1 MRHIKRN
8 LRAISPVLA
17 VLMMI
22 AVAIAGSLVTY
33 AWVMGYIGFTT
44 EKSGKALMIQS
55 VVNDGTDT
63 DLMVYVQNVGEGTV
77 ELEETSCLY
86 VNGALEPC
94 TITGVTKTGTTAK
107 LGEGDTATLTFAGG
121 AAAAGEKKT
130 VKVVSA
136 LGTFSEMS
144 TYPAEGSGGGGPVAP
159 VLDHFTFD
167 PISSPQTSGAAFG
180 ITITARDQ
188 YGAAFTSYT
197 GTNTLSYSAGTI
209 SPTTTTAFT
218 AGVWT
223 GSVTV
228 TGSGTGVTI
237 GTSAQATP
245 SITGT
250 SNAFNVDA
258 PTQQVIFVSAGTG
271 SGIGGPNGNPTPG
284 YPSGLQLNDL
294 ILLQVVVRGDPAATV
309 TQPAGFTLLY
319 GPDPTGGTSA
329 RVTQWIYYKFSNGM
343 ESGTATV
350 TISQPSG
357 IYGRGARM
365 YAFRNVA
372 LTSFTEGTNT
382 NTANSATILPPSVTT
397 LGVKRLAVSFEVLA
411 GDPQYGNQGLDSFT
425 GESGGDWAL
434 AAPRFVYSG
443 YSGDHHFE
451 FGLQTATMANAGTI
465 SGGSDYIA
473 AYYWFVR
480 SFALIPR

>member
-44 EKSGKALMIQS
+44 EKSGKAIMIQS

-63 DLMVYVQNVGEGTV
+63 DLMVYVQNVGEGVV

-86 VNGALEPC
+86 VNGALESC

-107 LGEGDTATLTFAGG
+107 LGEGDTATLTLAGG

-130 VKVVSA
+130 VKVASQ
-136 LGTFSEMS
+136 LGTFSEKS
-144 TYPAEGSGGGGPVAP
+144 TYPAEGTGGGGPVAP

-167 PISSPQTSGAAFG
+167 TITTPQTSGAAFS

-197 GTNTLSYSAGTI
+197 GTNDLTYSAGTI
-209 SPTTTTAFT
+209 SPTTTGSFT
-218 AGVWT
+218 LGVWT

-237 GTSAQATP
+237 DTAAQATP

-250 SNAFNVDA
+250 SNTFNVDA
-258 PTQQVIFVSAGTG
+258 PAPQTITLRPSG
-271 SGIGGPNGNPTPG
+271 SGTTTQLSDNSWWDENWECVDESTSDESATYVYGEDDDNRQTDTYNVPNQVLIGTITNVRIYIRALETVDRPSDTYAWTAIRIGSGSIQYGTRIDLTTSWTNYYTDYPTKTGNLG
-284 YPSGLQLNDL
+284 SGAWTWTDINNLQIGVGLESH
-294 ILLQVVVRGDPAATV
+294 RS
-309 TQPAGFTLLY
+309 
-319 GPDPTGGTSA
+319 GGTWRYA
-329 RVTQWIYYKFSNGM
+329 RCTQVY
-343 ESGTATV
+343 V
-350 TISQPSG
+350 
-357 IYGRGARM
+357 
-365 YAFRNVA
+365 
-372 LTSFTEGTNT
+372 
-382 NTANSATILPPSVTT
+382 
-397 LGVKRLAVSFEVLA
+397 EVEYT
-411 GDPQYGNQGLDSFT
+411 P
-425 GESGGDWAL
+425 
-434 AAPRFVYSG
+434 
-443 YSGDHHFE
+443 
-451 FGLQTATMANAGTI
+451 
-465 SGGSDYIA
+465 
-473 AYYWFVR
+473 
-480 SFALIPR
+480 

>member
-1 MRHIKRN
+1 MKSKIRRLRKSIK
-8 LRAISPVLA
+8 AISPVLA

-86 VNGALEPC
+86 VNGALESC

-107 LGEGDTATLTFAGG
+107 LGEGETATLTLAGG

-130 VKVVSA
+130 VKVASQ
-136 LGTFSEMS
+136 LGTFSEKS
-144 TYPAEGSGGGGPVAP
+144 TYPAEGTGGGGPVAP

-167 PISSPQTSGAAFG
+167 TITTPQTSGAAFS

-197 GTNTLSYSAGTI
+197 GTNDLTYSGGTI

-250 SNAFNVDA
+250 SNTFNVDA
-258 PTQQVIFVSAGTG
+258 PAPQTITLRPEGTG
-271 SGIGGPNGNPTPG
+271 SVEELDED
-284 YPSGLQLNDL
+284 YSGVDNWECVEE
-294 ILLQVVVRGDPAATV
+294 VVSDGDSYYV
-309 TQPAGFTLLY
+309 Y
-319 GPDPTGGTSA
+319 DGTSSGHD
-329 RVTQWIYYKFSNGM
+329 TDTYSTENHGS
-343 ESGTATV
+343 ESGTINSVTV
-350 TISQPSG
+350 YINCRQYGGASG
-357 IYGRGARM
+357 TSYART
-365 YAFRNVA
+365 A
-372 LTSFTEGTNT
+372 LRVSGTNYYGT
-382 NTANSATILPPSVTT
+382 DNALSSSWTT
-397 LGVKRLAVSFEVLA
+397 YSTPYTSNPA
-411 GDPQYGNQGLDSFT
+411 
-425 GESGGDWAL
+425 GGDWTWSAIDQL
-434 AAPRFVYSG
+434 QCGVSLDSADASG
-443 YSGDHHFE
+443 YNYNQVD
-451 FGLQTATMANAGTI
+451 
-465 SGGSDYIA
+465 IA
-473 AYYWFVR
+473 RCTQVWIVVNYT
-480 SFALIPR
+480 P

>member
-44 EKSGKALMIQS
+44 EKSGKAIMIQS
-55 VVNDGTDT
+55 VANKDS
-63 DLMVYVQNVGEGTV
+63 DLVVYVQNVGEGTV
-77 ELEETSCLY
+77 ELDETSCLY
-86 VNGALEPC
+86 VNGALVDC
-94 TITGVTKTGTTAK
+94 TITGVTVSAGTAIV
-107 LGEGDTATLTFAGG
+107 GEGDTATLTYAGG

-130 VKVVSA
+130 VKVASQ
-136 LGTFSEMS
+136 LGTFSEKS
-144 TYPAEGSGGGGPVAP
+144 TYPAEGTGGGGPVAP

-167 PISSPQTSGAAFG
+167 PISTPQTSGAAFS

-250 SNAFNVDA
+250 SNTFNVDA
-258 PTQQVIFVSAGTG
+258 PAPQTITLRPNGDGTYTDLDEQGSGWEHYTKVDDTG
-271 SGIGGPNGNPTPG
+271 SGDGDSTYVYKMSMGNDWTRDTYTTENTGVSGTINSITVYARCRDAQGDGQGRLAIRTNSQNFEEGDTNLNTGNWQLLSYTWNDNPATASAWTWSEINALEIGVE
-284 YPSGLQLNDL
+284 LQ
-294 ILLQVVVRGDPAATV
+294 
-309 TQPAGFTLLY
+309 
-319 GPDPTGGTSA
+319 
-329 RVTQWIYYKFSNGM
+329 
-343 ESGTATV
+343 ESGYNYDMRCTQVYVEV
-350 TISQPSG
+350 TYTP
-357 IYGRGARM
+357 
-365 YAFRNVA
+365 
-372 LTSFTEGTNT
+372 
-382 NTANSATILPPSVTT
+382 
-397 LGVKRLAVSFEVLA
+397 
-411 GDPQYGNQGLDSFT
+411 
-425 GESGGDWAL
+425 
-434 AAPRFVYSG
+434 
-443 YSGDHHFE
+443 
-451 FGLQTATMANAGTI
+451 
-465 SGGSDYIA
+465 
-473 AYYWFVR
+473 
-480 SFALIPR
+480 